1 MPISLN
7 LTERVALVTG
17 GAKGV
22 GAGITRRLLDAGAT
36 VITCGRR
43 EVDPVK
49 GSTHRTCDVR
59 DPESVKALID
69 GIVAEHGR
77 LDILVNNAGGSPW
90 GLASEMGFARQAKII
105 ELNLTSPMLVS
116 LEANRVMQQH
126 GGGSIISI
134 SSVSGVRLSPG
145 TSAYGAAKA
154 GLDHLTRSLAVEWG
168 PKVRINTI
176 DLGMTR
182 THGLE
187 EFYGA
192 DGAAEL
198 ERLEGTVPLARL
210 TDPTDVGDLVTFLA
224 SPLAKHISGACI
236 ELHGGGEA
244 GDFLNEQRRLN
255 EQRKKENN
263 L

>member
-126 GGGSIISI
+126 GGCSSISI
-134 SSVSGVRLSPG
+134 SSGSGVRLSPG
-145 TSAYGAAKA
+145 PSAYGSAKP
-154 GLDHLTRSLAVEWG
+154 GLDHLTRCLA
-168 PKVRINTI
+168 
-176 DLGMTR
+176 
-182 THGLE
+182 
-187 EFYGA
+187 
-192 DGAAEL
+192 
-198 ERLEGTVPLARL
+198 
-210 TDPTDVGDLVTFLA
+210 
-224 SPLAKHISGACI
+224 
-236 ELHGGGEA
+236 
-244 GDFLNEQRRLN
+244 
-255 EQRKKENN
+255 
-263 L
+263 